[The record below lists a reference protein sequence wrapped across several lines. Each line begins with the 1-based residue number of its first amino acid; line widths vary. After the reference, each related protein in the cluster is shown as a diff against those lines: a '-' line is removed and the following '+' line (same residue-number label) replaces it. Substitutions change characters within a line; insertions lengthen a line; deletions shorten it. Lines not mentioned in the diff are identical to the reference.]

1 MSGNLQ
7 SPTRKKSLLP
17 VAVLMVAAMTPL
29 VSYANPNGGNVTGG
43 KATISGEGSANV
55 TINQAS
61 QRAFIEWNQFSIAK
75 GETVKFVQP
84 NAQSI
89 AANKV
94 VGVAPSEILGSL
106 SANGRV
112 ILMNPNGIYFAK
124 GSTID
129 AAGLIATTLDLDKQ
143 LFMSGGTLKF
153 TSASDIQSSVVNEGT
168 ITVSDAGLAAL
179 VAPHVKNS
187 GLIRAQLGTAVL
199 ASGKSFAVDLYGDGL
214 LRFAPGEGINE
225 TLVGADGQPLKAQVE
240 QAGEIEAGS
249 VLLTAS
255 AAREVVNQSVN
266 VSGVIRATSVTK
278 NADGSI
284 RLSGSG
290 KVVAESSAQLIANDG
305 RVEADADALEVKGAV
320 SSQFIQLT
328 GNNVAILSGA
338 SLSSNGGS
346 ILVGGD
352 WQGSNGVRQ
361 AITTSLE
368 AGATI
373 DGGRGGKVVLW
384 SDITNAHSVTTVAG
398 DVRALGGRI
407 ETSGHLLE
415 LPGIVQAGAGGSW
428 LIDPTNVT
436 ITTSSTTG
444 TLAGDLA
451 TAGASNI
458 KATDIQTAVNAGSTV
473 NIVATGT
480 ITQSS
485 ALAFAPAT
493 GVTGGLTLDTRTGTS
508 ASKITLAGIT
518 NSGAGTVNVSAYAAG
533 VIATTAG
540 ITSNSGPINLILQS
554 FNASNTAYIG
564 TTANVLVGGAISTH
578 GGFVIL
584 DGTGGTISGSSLSR
598 GSIADG
604 TVYANNSF
612 TINTTTSGLTTS
624 TTGGDF
630 SVAASCSIAT
640 SAAFSSNVVTYN
652 IGGKFSLNVAT
663 SAAAGYGLVTYFY
676 LTTSPITA
684 YDNLSI
690 TATSTAT
697 ALSAA
702 NLHVSSA
709 LTSTTGS
716 VTLANTSTGLL
727 ATNGVAAL
735 TIDAAVNGAT
745 GVTIT
750 NSSTHTATS
759 SAQNGINGSGAITS
773 SNGPISITSTTNST
787 AIPLN
792 YTGALLAK
800 TGITVNASGAT
811 GASIANLGAIT
822 LTGAG
827 SNLSITANNTA
838 AGSANGI
845 VTSGAISLASGSGLS
860 FVSNN
865 IINQTGAISTAA
877 NVNGTASNFVF
888 DTTTGSNASAIT
900 TGNITFIT
908 GSTSDVNLTIKSK
921 GSALNP
927 GTVGTSAIPLPGVLT
942 IDNTNGSTVTATN
955 AVGAIG
961 LTLNRAMY
969 ANKNIL
975 LTGVSNGFNAI
986 QTSAAVNTAN
996 GNIVVNA
1003 LGSTAIAYSGSSS
1016 AGTLTSTN
1024 GSVSLTSV
1032 ATTGSAIN
1040 IVTGATISAKTGI
1053 TLNATSTTATTVATV
1068 DVLTLTGAG
1077 SNISFTANDT
1087 AAGSNLGV
1095 DVGNINLANGS
1106 SLSLISNNKITQTG
1120 TIASAINTN
1129 GVASSILFDATT
1141 GSNTSAVTIGTL
1153 TVAAATSTSDIN
1165 LNVKSKGS
1173 SITVSGALATAAIPL
1188 PGTIT
1193 FDNSNAG
1200 TITQTTA
1207 VTGVGLT
1214 LTGGGIFGSKGITLT
1229 GVSNNNYAINSNQVM
1244 TSSLGAVTLT
1254 GNTITTGNLWAINAT
1269 GTITGKSITVTA
1281 TNNTTGALT
1290 TGGAVNLGALAIL
1303 TGGTDLTV
1311 TGNNN
1316 NQTAQGVVTGAVT
1329 DSAVG
1334 GNISFRSDNNVTSGA
1349 ISLVAN
1355 TGITS
1360 ASVIYDVTSG
1370 NKTSA
1375 ISAGA
1380 LTIGVGTNTSGIDYK
1395 LLTSGAPI
1403 TVGAITVP
1411 GTIVL
1416 DNTYGAT
1423 SGTAVS
1429 GFITSAN
1436 AATYA
1441 TTTANGITISGALSG
1456 AKGITIKGATAG
1468 TNLHGVYTTGSLLAA
1483 TGNIDGVGISVAGT
1497 TGNSLY
1503 INSTSALVTATTG
1516 NISLTGYE
1524 VAGSAAIYLNSGA
1537 ISAPLGSFTAYGVAS
1552 STGSLGIYTLSSAT
1566 ISAKNNVTLTG
1577 TTTGNYGMQLNAA
1590 VTSTAGDI
1598 IISAQSG
1605 TSTAY
1610 SSAYA
1615 LNASTGAVT
1624 LSATSTSGAGVSQTG
1639 LVTAKSATITGTIN
1653 SASGTAVNLGA
1664 ITLIA
1669 GGGNLVVTGNNS
1681 NQSGTGISQTGAIA
1695 DNVVGGNITFRSNN
1709 NINQTGAITMVSNLG
1724 TTAAA
1729 LTYDV
1734 SKGNNTSSIVA
1745 GSLTISGTNTGPI
1758 DYNLYAAGAQLNPG
1772 AITVPGTI
1780 TLDNT
1785 YGGTAGVGGIPAS
1798 GYITAS
1804 NLSVATTSYGII
1816 VDSALSATKGVII
1829 RGASYGGTN
1838 VMGVRIWSNITS
1850 SQGDIELTGYT
1861 LNGFALTNVNPG
1873 STWMGTTFSAP
1884 LGSINIT
1891 GTATGTTG
1899 YAADFYTNNTLSAKN
1914 ITVTGTA
1921 NSTAIAARVSNVTI
1935 LAGGSDLLVVGNNS
1949 NQSGTG
1955 IQADTGTITNNT
1967 IGGSITFK
1975 SNNKI
1980 NQSTALTMVGNTS
1993 GHAVAL
1999 TYDVT
2004 TGTNASS
2011 IVGGNLTITG
2021 SSTSQIN
2028 YNLLA
2033 SGAHLDGGAL
2043 NIPGII
2049 TLDNTY
2055 GGTSGVGGTP
2065 TSGYI
2070 TTANISKAVATEG
2083 ITINNAMT
2091 GANGIIIKGVSSG
2104 SNAINTTSAL
2114 TATTGDVSISGIS
2127 GTSTGLTG
2135 SGSLI
2140 ATAGNV
2146 LLTGQSNSGSAIDF
2160 SGTVTANT
2168 GNVIITG
2175 NSASTGNIWG
2185 TKSSGLISAKNITIT
2200 GTNNTT
2206 GTLTAGGAVYLGAL
2220 TIVTGGGNILVTG
2233 NNSNQ
2238 LANGIYQ
2245 STGAITDNSNG
2256 GSILFKSNNNISQ
2269 NGSIT
2274 LAKNI
2279 SGIDSS
2285 VTYDLSTGNKTSTIV
2300 AGNITVATGS
2310 TSGINYN
2317 VYTSGSN
2324 LNPGTVSVPG
2334 VITLDNTWGGTAGV
2348 GGTPT
2353 SGYITSANRST
2364 LASSSDGITLN
2375 NTLTGGKGV
2384 VLRGVT
2390 GTGNYGINASSAV
2403 TATTGNITIW
2413 GLGYSSSGFI
2423 GNTNAILT
2431 ANAGT
2436 IDITATTNAGS
2447 GLYNTGAMSA
2457 KTITIFGETN
2467 STSTGVALGG
2477 TLTVVSGGTG
2487 LTVTGNNTNQTGQ
2500 GISANG
2506 NIAINANG
2514 GSVLFKSNNNIN
2526 HTGNITMVANTSG
2539 QSSAV
2544 TYDVSTGGKTSS
2556 IVNGNL
2562 TITAGSTSNINFNQ
2576 YTAGATINPGT
2587 ISVPGL
2593 ITLDNT
2599 YGAATVGATPTSGYL
2614 NASTLTTALVTSSA
2628 GLTVNN
2634 TLTGTAGV
2642 ILRGVSFGGDSVS
2655 GSSAVT
2661 STLGTIDVTGV
2672 TTTGN
2677 GVNLTGLLSAKGI
2690 NLTGTRTLSSGNNS
2704 VRQGALTV
2712 LALTAG
2718 EAAAGVLGNV
2728 VITGNSFDQ
2737 VGNGVYAY
2745 GNITDNANGGSV
2757 TFRSNNNINQTGTIT
2772 MVANTSGHSSA
2783 ITYDVSTG
2791 NKTSS
2796 IATTNSVI
2804 ATGSTSGIDYNMF
2817 ASGAALNPGLI
2828 RVPGIITL
2836 DNTYGAATASATPV
2850 SGYITAANLSTLA
2863 TTSNPVVID
2872 QGNALSGDRGVT
2884 IRSVVNS
2891 GIYGVAVMLRDN
2903 ITSSLGDISITGI
2916 AANGY
2921 GIGNIWPNVQWYVS
2935 ALSAPTGRV
2944 SLNGTIAGTGSGI
2957 AVAVGLDGYG
2967 SISAKTIDVVGNA
2980 TGTTGNAVRLGRL
2993 NILSGGG
3000 DLTVT
3005 GNTVTQSGYGI
3016 TQEGV
3021 VTISGNGSSA
3031 IFRSNNNI
3039 TQNGTINVVAN
3050 TSGHSSAVTYD
3061 VSRGD
3066 KSSTVVINTPLTITA
3081 GSTSRIDYNMY
3092 ASGAVLNA
3100 GSLPTIPGIITIDNT
3115 FGTATVG
3122 ATPVSGY
3129 LTTGN
3134 ISLATTSSAIV
3145 INSGQPL
3152 VGQYGVVLR
3161 GATNG
3166 NTSSKAIQISDNIS
3180 SSAGTVVLDGV
3191 AGSGYGVY
3199 YPSASYGLN
3208 GQSITVIGNNL
3219 SSSTIAPVYIGKLS
3233 VLAGSGNLSV
3243 TGNKTTAG
3251 GASGIVQNGNIT
3263 SLSNGGSMLFASN
3276 NVITQN
3282 GTISVAA
3289 NTSGNASEITYNTTS
3304 GNKLSVIN
3312 PGVISFTGGS
3322 TSDIHYKNLSSG
3334 AEIIVNS
3341 ALNVPGSI
3349 TLDNTWLNGASGGI
3363 TAVNAS
3369 TYGTS
3374 VNGLL
3379 VSTNLT
3385 ATGGIT
3391 LKGVTGSAST
3401 TYKGVSVTSGTFTAT
3416 GTFTAGQ
3423 DAINITGVSAGVTAN
3438 QSAVSLTGTVSILNN
3453 STNGNTSLIALGG
3466 RYYDPVI
3473 ITNAAT
3479 AGAIAI
3485 SAIGDNAAVVTTTA
3499 TTVTQNSNAGVF
3511 VLSSNNGN
3519 VTPPKI
3525 INNGTGPVAIAAGAY
3540 LPVGVATGGQI
3551 VGLSGNSITSPNGN
3565 VILYSG
3571 APTVSSNSTTA
3582 TSLNTLAYLDS
3593 ALGGLDFGNTLFAK
3607 AYASGNVAAS
3617 SPITTA
3623 AGINTSEIFNA
3634 LGSNNTATGSAIGPV
3649 IQFRFVAQANLLLS
3663 DNFSKVYGT
3672 NDPSAAYNS
3681 VATVGSLENLLN
3693 ARLIRNSVKNPAFT
3707 VVNGIEYFNV
3717 VANGVQFRLPMADF
3731 MNSVTGTRAQY
3742 GTLAGEQVTSASTPY
3757 TYTLTSRHGVLM
3769 AAGVDVTLIGN
3780 SAKAPYLGLEITTAP
3795 LSLTQS
3801 AQTKTYG
3808 QTLAP
3813 LGTSAQASGVIKGVT
3828 VDGVTINDELDSFT
3842 MTSDGFAPTA
3852 NIGTYSIT
3860 PGTLN
3865 FSTGSASNYA
3875 VSSNTA
3881 SVTVNRASLVVTAK
3895 NAVKFEG
3902 MPDTA
3907 GFLGVNYSG
3916 FANGESSSVLLSGG
3930 TTGITVTRTNSAVN
3944 AIGSYS
3950 GVLTAAGPATRGNY
3964 SITYALGDF
3973 EIKVLPANTLAVI
3986 ADTYATYGT
3995 NGSVSALSSVVYKDN
4010 SSVLHTL
4017 TYSSGS
4023 GTATNGSY
4031 VYTDGTN
4038 GNVTFSLVPS
4048 STSLSSAGKL
4058 IVGAYSLVSS
4068 GTVSTTIPNLTNT
4081 LLVAGNLNVA
4091 PANASITATSTSLA
4105 YNTTVRT
4112 QSAATTTGFLSGDVL
4127 TISGTQATGTH
4138 VGTYASAINVVSGNA
4153 NSDLQNYNITTTNA
4167 NLTITPAP
4175 LTLTGAGAVTKVYDA
4190 TTNAT
4195 LAFGSATLSGVFA
4208 GDTVGFDATA
4218 LSAVYPNKNV
4228 GTRTLVI
4235 SGGDAALRGASAGDY
4250 NLTGLDAI
4258 NGTITQAPLSVIGVG
4273 STTKVY
4279 DRTTATTL
4287 NASGSAVTGLITGDT
4302 VVFSPAALTAVFA
4315 DKNVGT
4321 GKTLTVTASAS
4332 ALTGKDA
4339 GNYTFDNLASFTGSI
4354 TPAPLTLTGVGSA
4367 TKVYDGTVD
4376 APLGLG
4382 SSSITGVLSGDSVSF
4397 SSTGLSAA
4405 FTNKNVG
4412 TLKAITLTAGVS
4424 ALTGTDAAN
4433 YEITNLGAFTG
4444 TITRAAATLTGSGSV
4459 TKVYDRTTAA
4469 TLGNGFYTFT
4479 GVVTG
4484 DDVTL
4489 DSTQVTA
4496 TFPNKNVG
4504 TNKSLVVA
4512 AGNSALSGIDS
4523 ANYDLTVGTGFVGS
4537 ITPAPLTLTGFGNV
4551 TKIYDA
4557 TVSAPLSTGG
4567 ITLSGVIA
4575 GDTVTANTSAVT
4587 ATFDDKNVG
4596 SGKSLIV
4603 SNAAIVLT
4611 GADAANYSL
4620 QTATGLTG
4628 TITPAQLTL
4637 GGLSVPASKVYDG
4650 TTTATVSGTPT
4661 FVGLLGSDN
4670 VTLAGSAVGTY
4681 NTKDVATANTVSF
4694 TGLTASGT
4702 DAGNYVIST
4711 SYSLSATITPA
4722 ALSMTGLTV
4731 PASKVY
4737 DGNTSAVVGG
4747 NGTLVGVFGSDAVTL
4762 SGTAVGTYNSKN
4774 VVTASEVT
4782 FSGLSLG
4789 GVDATNYTFT
4799 IQSPVIASITPKT
4812 LTMSGLTTPSTKV
4825 YDGTTNATISGT
4837 GVLTGVVGSD
4847 AVSISGTVVG
4857 AFNSADVAS
4866 ANQVTFAGALLAG
4879 AASSNY
4885 VLTQQSPVA
4894 ATITPA
4900 TLTVTANA
4908 DARFI
4913 GQTDTVGFNGVN
4925 YTGFV
4930 AGQDASTAGLTGSL
4944 VITRSNASTGSAGNY
4959 TGVLIPSGL
4968 SAGNYT
4974 INNVAGNY
4982 EIVPAG
4988 QVLVKIANT
4997 SNIYGAA
5004 ANYVVSSVEYMI
5016 VGGTTLST
5024 LTLGNKTGSTY
5035 TYNDA
5040 FNGSLTFT
5048 LGANGTLTPAGF
5060 LSVGNYPIAG
5070 SNITKV
5076 GSNYSGTPTIIGTL
5090 TVTPKALSSTASKV
5104 YDATTVY
5111 TSAQIGLNGVLA
5123 GDTVSATGSA
5133 ELATASVGSSKNY
5146 DLAGLSLAGAQAAN
5160 YFLATSANATN
5171 GVVATKTLTVTLLSD
5186 SKTYDGFSYTG
5197 GKGATFS
5204 GFVNGEDATILGGS
5218 LAFGG
5223 SSQNAI
5229 NAGSYAI
5236 SGSGFTSSNYAITYI
5251 PSTLTVNKAALTV
5264 VATDTSRTYG
5274 AANPTFT
5281 TTLTG
5286 FVNGETLATSGV
5298 TGSGTAT
5305 SVANA
5310 TSNIGNYTIV
5320 PSGAGYSS
5328 NNYEFIGVTNGRLTV
5343 NPATLTITSN
5353 ATSREYGLA
5362 NPTFTGT
5369 VTGFVNGQT
5378 IATATTGSLAF
5389 STPATPASNVGTYD
5403 VTGYGLTANNGNYV
5417 FAQAANN
5424 TTALTVTPATLT
5436 VTAVADS
5443 KTYDGLAYTG
5453 GNGVTYAGF
5462 RNADSA
5468 TNLTGTLAFSG
5479 TSQGATN
5486 AGSYVLTPSGLSSG
5500 NYSLNFT
5507 NGSLTIGKASLIL
5520 QAADANRAYGAANP
5534 TFTTALFGFVNG
5546 ENATSAGVTGAA
5558 SVTTVAN
5565 ASSNVGNY
5573 TLTPTAGTLAAVN
5586 YIFTNTIDGALTIT
5600 PATLTITA
5608 NAATRQY
5615 GLSNPSFSG
5624 TVTGFAN
5631 SDTLAN
5637 ATTGTLSFTTSA
5649 NTSSNVGSYGLSA
5662 AGLTAN
5668 HGNYL
5673 FIEASANGTALTITP
5688 AALTITAL
5696 ADNKTYD
5703 GLSYA
5708 GGNGVSYSGFR
5719 NNDSSSGLTGT
5730 LSYVGNSQ
5738 GAINA
5743 GTYAITPA
5751 GLSNPNYTISFVNG
5765 ALTVNK
5771 ASLTITAGDVSRIY
5785 GAVNPT
5791 FTSTISGF
5799 VNGES
5804 ILSAGVTGNASVTTT
5819 ATATSNVGTYA
5830 TVPTTGTLSAA
5841 NYSFNTFVN
5850 GALAVTPATLTV
5862 TANSATRL
5870 YGATDPSLSGTV
5882 SGFVNGETLSSA
5894 TTGTLVFT
5902 SSASLTSNVGSYAL
5916 TGTSLT
5922 AKNGNYVFVQASAN
5936 STALTITPAPLT
5948 VTAKSD
5954 SKSYDGNA
5962 YAGGP
5967 GLTYIGFLNND
5978 TAASLT
5984 GTANYS
5990 GTSQGATNAGS
6001 YVLTPSGL
6009 SNSNYTINYANGT
6022 LTVNP
6027 AVLTTTLTSSD
6038 KVYDGNTSATG
6049 SITLSGLVGSET
6061 LGVSATYNFNSK
6073 NVNTANT
6080 VTATAITLASGT
6092 GLATNYVLAS
6102 SPTTTTA
6109 YITPLAVTVTG
6120 VSAVNK
6126 VYDATTVA
6134 TLTGTAIVTPLAGA
6148 GDNPVVIGTASA
6160 TFADKNVGTSKA
6172 VTVSS
6177 YSLSGVGASNYSL
6190 VQPIGLNANITPA
6203 TLNVTV
6209 NADAKFV
6216 TTADPVNFNG
6226 VSLSGFLG
6234 TDTAIDVSGSATIT
6248 RTNPSTNSAGIYS
6261 GVLSATGLSAQNY
6274 VMNYIPGDF
6283 TVVPADRVLVRVDN
6297 ETVVYGTTPTKNI
6310 QSVQY
6315 FNGTTGLVSLNRV
6328 GATNTFDDGVVG
6340 GNGTVTFS
6348 VVAANPNLSAGGNL
6362 RVGTYGLGV
6371 DTLSLVITGA
6381 NFSGTPVV
6389 AGTLNVTPLSVQVTG
6404 ITAANKVYDRN
6415 NSATVTGGT
6424 IASLSGDAVSVST
6437 TSVTASFAD
6446 KMVASSKSVTASG
6459 YALTGADASNYQVV
6473 QPATLSAN
6481 ITPLNLNVTGASAL
6495 NKAYD
6500 GTSAATINGG
6510 AITLVAGEAVS
6521 LITSGVVG
6529 SFNNAAVANGKSVTA
6544 TGFAISGADA
6554 TNYILVQPSV
6564 LTADITRRQ
6573 LTFNNVAAVSK
6584 VYDRT
6589 TATTGSLSLVG
6600 IVGSENVSANVG
6612 TASFV
6617 DKNVGTQKIVNLSGI
6632 TLTGTDA
6639 GNYEIV
6645 STTTATADITPLALT
6660 LINQAATSKVY
6671 DATLIT
6677 SGSVALSG
6685 VITGDSVG
6693 VTMSTAYFLDKNVGT
6708 NKTVNLTGIT
6718 LTGNDAGNY
6727 TVASSTTAQANITTR
6742 SLTITGVTAADKV
6755 YNRLTAATISGGAIS
6770 VLNTD
6775 IVNLDV
6781 SGATATFVDK
6791 NVGTKSV
6798 TATGY
6803 VINGADAAN
6812 YSLVQP
6818 SGVTASITPLYVT
6831 LAGLKASDKNY
6842 DGNTVAKATGNLV
6855 GVLAGD
6861 SAQVSSLTGTFAD
6874 AQIGTNK
6881 TVTIATGVLTGTD
6894 SANYRITPG
6903 LTTTASITTNDSSI
6917 NNFILGPSKIP
6928 GIGGFKPLDS
6938 LEIRYPLPNTFL
6950 VAFESAVKPGE
6961 PTIFQTGEIGA
6972 RPVLGYYASE
6982 EESTGESNYCYI
6994 YPKVNLGRSYYVGV
7008 LSGNA
7013 AKAAG
7018 GKSVDTL
7025 KVK

>member
-1 MSGNLQ
+1 M
-7 SPTRKKSLLP
+7 
-17 VAVLMVAAMTPL
+17 MAAMTPL
-29 VSYANPNGGNVTGG
+29 VSFANPSGGNVTGG

-112 ILMNPNGIYFAK
+112 ILMNPNGIFFAK

-143 LFMSGGTLKF
+143 SFLSGGALKF
-153 TSASDIQSSVVNEGT
+153 TSASDLQSSVVNEGT

-199 ASGKSFAVDLYGDGL
+199 ASGKTFAVDLYGDGL

-225 TLVGADGQPLKAQVE
+225 TLVGADGQPLKAQIE
-240 QAGEIEAGS
+240 QAGEIQAGS

-266 VSGVIRATSVTK
+266 ISGIVRATTASK
-278 NADGSI
+278 KADGSI

-290 KVVAESSAQLIANDG
+290 KVVAESSSQLIANDG
-305 RVEADADALEVKGAV
+305 RVDADAATLEVAGTI
-320 SSQFIQLT
+320 SSKFIQLT
-328 GNNVAILSGA
+328 GDHVAVLSGA

-352 WQGSNGVRQ
+352 WQGSNSVRQ
-361 AITTSLE
+361 AITTMLE

-373 DGGRGGKVVLW
+373 DAGQGGKVVLW
-384 SDITNAHSVTTVAG
+384 SDITNANSLTTVAG
-398 DVRALGGRI
+398 NVRALGGRI

-436 ITTSSTTG
+436 ITTTSTTG

-458 KATDIQTAVNAGSTV
+458 KAADIQTAVNAGSTV

-480 ITQSS
+480 ITQST
-485 ALAFAPAT
+485 ALAFAPAS
-493 GVTGGLTLDTRTGTS
+493 GATGGLTLDTRTGTS

-518 NSGAGTVNVSAYAAG
+518 NSGAGTVNVSAYSAG

-540 ITSNSGPINLILQS
+540 ITSSSGRINLILQS
-554 FNASNTAYIG
+554 FNASNTAGHSI
-564 TTANVLVGGAISTH
+564 TANVLVGGTITTR
-578 GGFVIL
+578 GGYVIL
-584 DGTGGTISGSSLSR
+584 DGTGGTISGTSITR
-598 GSIADG
+598 GSIANG
-604 TVYANNSF
+604 TVYFNNSF

-630 SVAASCSIAT
+630 SAAASTNAT
-640 SAAFSSNVVTYN
+640 FSYAYTPYAVTFN
-652 IGGKFSLNVAT
+652 IGGKFAVNFAT
-663 SAAAGYGLVTYFY
+663 SGAGEYGYVSPNFGA
-676 LTTSPITA
+676 TSPVTA
-684 YDNLSI
+684 YGDLSI

-697 ALSAA
+697 ALAAA
-702 NLHVSSA
+702 NLVVTSV
-709 LTSTTGS
+709 LTSTTGT
-716 VTLANTSTGLL
+716 VTLSNTSTGAL
-727 ATNGVAAL
+727 ATNGVAGL
-735 TIDAAVNGAT
+735 TISAAVNGAA

-750 NSSTHTATS
+750 NNSTNTATA
-759 SAQNGINGSGAITS
+759 SAQSGVTGAGAITS
-773 SNGPISITSTTNST
+773 SNGAIAITSTTNST

-792 YTGALLAK
+792 YTGALSAK
-800 TGITVNASGAT
+800 TGITVNATGAT
-811 GASIANLGAIT
+811 GTSIANLGAMT
-822 LTGAG
+822 LTGPG
-827 SNLSITANNTA
+827 SNLSVTANNTA
-838 AGSANGI
+838 AGSASGI

-927 GTVGTSAIPLPGVLT
+927 GTVGTSVIPLPGVLT
-942 IDNTNGSTVTATN
+942 IDNTNGSTVTAAN
-955 AVGAIG
+955 AVAGIG
-961 LTLNRAMY
+961 LTLNDAMY

-975 LTGVSNGFNAI
+975 LSGVSNGNNAI
-986 QTSAAVNTAN
+986 QTSTAVNTAT
-996 GNIVVNA
+996 GNIIVNT
-1003 LGSTAIAYSGSSS
+1003 LGTTATAYYGSSS
-1016 AGTLTSTN
+1016 AGTLTATN

-1053 TLNATSTTATTVATV
+1053 TLNATSTTAATVATV
-1068 DVLTLTGAG
+1068 DVLTVTGAG
-1077 SNISFTANDT
+1077 SNISFTGNDT

-1095 DVGNINLANGS
+1095 DVGAINLANGS

-1141 GSNTSAVTIGTL
+1141 GSNASAVTLGTL
-1153 TVAAATSTSDIN
+1153 TIAAATSTSDIN

-1193 FDNSNAG
+1193 FDNSNGG

-1207 VTGVGLT
+1207 VAAAGLT

-1360 ASVIYDVTSG
+1360 ASVIYDVTTG

-1380 LTIGVGTNTSGIDYK
+1380 LTIGAGTNSSGIDYK

-1423 SGTAVS
+1423 SGTAAS
-1429 GFITSAN
+1429 GFITSTN

-1441 TTTANGITISGALSG
+1441 TTTTHGINISGALSG

-1468 TNLHGVYTTGSLLAA
+1468 SNFYGVYTTGSLLAP
-1483 TGNIDGVGISVAGT
+1483 TGNIDVLGVAVSTGT
-1497 TGNSLY
+1497 TTRGVF
-1503 INSTSALVTATTG
+1503 INSTSVLLTATTG
-1516 NISLTGYE
+1516 NINLTGNITS
-1524 VAGSAAIYLNSGA
+1524 GNAALYLNSGA
-1537 ISAPLGSFTAYGVAS
+1537 ISAPLGTITLNGSAS
-1552 STGSLGIYTLSSAT
+1552 STGAYGIYAAGSAT
-1566 ISAKNNVTLTG
+1566 MSAKNNVTLTG
-1577 TTTGNYGMQLNAA
+1577 TTSGTYGIDLGAS
-1590 VTSTAGDI
+1590 VTSTAGNI

-1605 TSTAY
+1605 TNTAY
-1610 SSAYA
+1610 SSASA
-1615 LNASTGAVT
+1615 LNASTGTVT

-1639 LVTAKSATITGTIN
+1639 LVTAKSASITGTIN

-1664 ITLIA
+1664 ITLIV
-1669 GGGNLVVTGNNS
+1669 GGGDLSVIGNNS
-1681 NQSGTGISQTGAIA
+1681 NQSGVGINQTGTITN
-1695 DNVVGGNITFRSNN
+1695 NVVGGNILFRSNN
-1709 NINQTGAITMVSNLG
+1709 NINQTGAITMVSNPG

-1734 SKGNNTSSIVA
+1734 STGNNTSSIVA

-1772 AITVPGTI
+1772 AITVPGVI

-1785 YGGTAGVGGIPAS
+1785 YGGTSGVGGIPAS

-1804 NLSVATTSYGII
+1804 NLSLATTSYGII
-1816 VDSALSATKGVII
+1816 VDSALSGTKGVIV

-1838 VMGVRIWSNITS
+1838 LMGIRIWSNITS
-1850 SQGDIELTGYT
+1850 SQGNIELTGYT
-1861 LNGFALTNVNPG
+1861 LNGYAITNVQPG
-1873 STWMGTTFSAP
+1873 VTWLSTVFSAP

-1899 YAADFYTNNTLSAKN
+1899 SGADFYTNNTLSAKN
-1914 ITVTGTA
+1914 ISVTGTA

-1935 LAGGSDLLVVGNNS
+1935 LAGGGDLLVVGNNS

-1975 SNNKI
+1975 SNNNI

-1993 GHAVAL
+1993 GHAAAL

-2011 IVGGNLTITG
+2011 IVGGNLTISG
-2021 SSTSQIN
+2021 SSTSSIN

-2070 TTANISKAVATEG
+2070 TSANLSKAVATEG
-2083 ITINNAMT
+2083 ISINNAMT
-2091 GANGIIIKGVSSG
+2091 GAYGIVVKGVSSG
-2104 SNAINTTSAL
+2104 ANAINTTATL

-2127 GTSTGLTG
+2127 GTSTGYTG
-2135 SGSLI
+2135 SGALV

-2146 LLTGQSNSGSAIDF
+2146 VMTGQSTTGSAINF

-2168 GNVIITG
+2168 GNVTITG

-2185 TKSSGLISAKNITIT
+2185 TLASGLISAKNITVT

-2206 GTLTAGGAVYLGAL
+2206 GTLTAGGAVSLGAL
-2220 TIVTGGGNILVTG
+2220 TIVAGGGNILVTG

-2238 LANGIYQ
+2238 LSGGVYQ
-2245 STGAITDNSNG
+2245 SAGAITDNSNG

-2285 VTYDLSTGNKTSTIV
+2285 VTYDLSTGNKTSTLV

-2334 VITLDNTWGGTAGV
+2334 IITLDNTWGGTAGV

-2353 SGYITSANRST
+2353 SGYITSSNRST
-2364 LASSSDGITLN
+2364 LATTSDGITLN
-2375 NTLTGGKGV
+2375 SALTGGNGV

-2390 GTGNYGINASSAV
+2390 STGNYGINASSAV
-2403 TATTGNITIW
+2403 TATTGNITVW
-2413 GLGYSSSGFI
+2413 GLGYASSGFI
-2423 GNTNAILT
+2423 GNSNAILT

-2436 IDITATTNAGS
+2436 IDIYSSTNSGN
-2447 GLYNTGAMSA
+2447 GLYNSGAMSA
-2457 KTITIFGETN
+2457 KTITIVGEVT
-2467 STSTGVALGG
+2467 STSSGVVLGG
-2477 TLTVVSGGTG
+2477 TLTVVAGGTG
-2487 LTVTGNNTNQTGQ
+2487 LTVTGNNSNQTGQ
-2500 GISANG
+2500 GVSASG
-2506 NIAINANG
+2506 NVAINANG

-2544 TYDVSTGGKTSS
+2544 TYDVSTGGKSS
-2556 IVNGNL
+2556 TIVNGNL

-2587 ISVPGL
+2587 ISVPG
-2593 ITLDNT
+2593 IVTLDNT
-2599 YGAATVGATPTSGYL
+2599 YGGTAGVGATPTSGYL
-2614 NASTLTTALVTSSA
+2614 NSSTLTTALVTSSD
-2628 GLTVNN
+2628 GITVNN
-2634 TLTGTAGV
+2634 TLSGTAGV
-2642 ILRGVSFGGDSVS
+2642 ILRGVSFGGGAIS

-2672 TTTGN
+2672 STTGN
-2677 GVNLTGLLSAKGI
+2677 GVYLTGLLSAKGI
-2690 NLTGTRTLSSGNNS
+2690 TLTGTRTLSSGNNS
-2704 VRQGALTV
+2704 VRQGAMTV
-2712 LALTAG
+2712 LALTAA

-2757 TFRSNNNINQTGTIT
+2757 TFRSNNNIYQTGNIS

-2796 IATTNSVI
+2796 IVSTNSVI
-2804 ATGSTSGIDYNMF
+2804 ATGSTSGIDYNMY
-2817 ASGAALNPGLI
+2817 ASGAVLNPGYI

-2850 SGYITAANLSTLA
+2850 SGYITAANLTTLA
-2863 TTSNPVVID
+2863 TTSNPVVINT
-2872 QGNALSGDRGVT
+2872 GNALSGDRGVT
-2884 IRSVVNS
+2884 IRSAVNS
-2891 GIYGVAVMLRDN
+2891 GIYGFAIQLLDG
-2903 ITSSLGDISITGI
+2903 ISSSLGNISLTGI
-2916 AANGY
+2916 ATSGA
-2921 GIGNIWPNVQWYVS
+2921 GIGNWVPFVSTYV
-2935 ALSAPTGRV
+2935 APLSAPNGNI
-2944 SLNGTIAGTGSGI
+2944 SLSGTISGTGWGVY
-2957 AVAVGLDGYG
+2957 VAGDGYG
-2967 SISAKTIDVVGNA
+2967 SLSAKSIDVVGNA
-2980 TGTTGNAVRLGRL
+2980 TGTSGNAVSLARMT
-2993 NILSGGG
+2993 ILAGGG
-3000 DLTVT
+3000 DLNVT
-3005 GNTVTQSGYGI
+3005 GNTVTQAGTGI
-3016 TQEGV
+3016 TQTGV
-3021 VTISGNGSSA
+3021 ITINGSGSSA
-3031 IFRSNNNI
+3031 TFRSNNNVN
-3039 TQNGTINVVAN
+3039 QNGAINMVAN

-3066 KSSTVVINTPLTITA
+3066 KASTVVINTPLTIAT

-3122 ATPVSGY
+3122 ATPASGY

-3166 NTSSKAIQISDNIS
+3166 NTSSKAIQISDNIT

-3199 YPSASYGLN
+3199 YPSSNYGLN

-3219 SSSTIAPVYIGKLS
+3219 SSTTIAPVSIGKLS

-3251 GASGIVQNGNIT
+3251 GASGIVQNGNIS

-3312 PGVISFTGGS
+3312 PGVISFTAGS

-3341 ALNVPGSI
+3341 ALNVPGAI

-3363 TAVNAS
+3363 TAANAS

-3374 VNGLL
+3374 LNGLL

-3401 TYKGVSVTSGTFTAT
+3401 TYKGVSVTSGIFTAS
-3416 GTFTAGQ
+3416 GTFTTGQ

-3485 SAIGDNAAVVTTTA
+3485 SAIGDTAAVVTTIA
-3499 TTVTQNSNAGVF
+3499 TTVTQNSNAGIF
-3511 VLSSNNGN
+3511 ILSSNNGN

-3571 APTVSSNSTTA
+3571 APTITSNSTTA

-3593 ALGGLDFGNTLFAK
+3593 ALGALDFGNTLFAK
-3607 AYASGNVAAS
+3607 AYAAGNVAAS

-3634 LGSNNTATGSAIGPV
+3634 LGSNNTATGSAIGPA

-3672 NDPSAAYNS
+3672 NDPSTAYNS
-3681 VATVGSLENLLN
+3681 VAVSGSLENLLN
-3693 ARLIRNSVKNPAFT
+3693 ARLIRNSVKNPGFT
-3707 VVNGIEYFNV
+3707 VVNGVEYFNV
-3717 VANGVQFRLPMADF
+3717 VANGVEFRLPMADF
-3731 MNSVTGTRAQY
+3731 MNSVTGTRPQY
-3742 GTLAGEQVTSASTPY
+3742 GTLAGEQVTPASTPY
-3757 TYTLTSRHGVLM
+3757 AYALTSRHGVLM

-3780 SAKAPYLGLEITTAP
+3780 SAKAPYLGLEITAAP

-3813 LGTSAQASGVIKGVT
+3813 VGTSAQASGVINGVT
-3828 VDGVTINDELDSFT
+3828 VDGVTINDVLDSFT
-3842 MTSDGFAPTA
+3842 MTSDGFASTA
-3852 NIGTYSIT
+3852 NIGTYTIT
-3860 PGTLN
+3860 PGTLS

-3875 VSSNTA
+3875 VSANTA
-3881 SVTVNRASLVVTAK
+3881 SVTVNRASLVVTSK

-3907 GFLGVNYSG
+3907 GFLGVNYVG
-3916 FANGESSSVLLSGG
+3916 LVNGESSSVLLSGG
-3930 TTGITVTRTNSAVN
+3930 TTGITVSRTNSTVN
-3944 AIGSYS
+3944 AIGNYS
-3950 GVLTAAGPATRGNY
+3950 GVLTATGPVTRGNY
-3964 SITYALGDF
+3964 SITYAPGDF
-3973 EIKVLPANTLAVI
+3973 EIKILPPNTLAII

-4031 VYTDGTN
+4031 VYADGAN

-4048 STSLSSAGKL
+4048 GTSLSSAGKL
-4058 IVGAYSLVSS
+4058 IVGAYTLVGS

-4081 LLVAGNLNVA
+4081 LLVAGNLNVTQ
-4091 PANASITATSTSLA
+4091 ANASITATATSLV
-4105 YNTTVRT
+4105 YDSKLRT
-4112 QSAATTTGFLSGDVL
+4112 QSAATTSGFLSGDVL

-4138 VGTYASAINVVSGNA
+4138 VGTYASTINVTSGNA
-4153 NSDLQNYNITTTNA
+4153 NSDLQNYNLTTTDA
-4167 NLTITPAP
+4167 NLSITPAP
-4175 LTLTGAGAVTKVYDA
+4175 LTLTGSGTVTKVYDA
-4190 TTNAT
+4190 TANAT
-4195 LAFGSATLSGVFA
+4195 LAFGNATLSGVFDD
-4208 GDTVGFDATA
+4208 DTVGFDATT

-4228 GTRTLVI
+4228 GTRTLII
-4235 SGGDAALRGASAGDY
+4235 SGGDAALTGASAGDY
-4250 NLTGLDAI
+4250 ILTGLDAI
-4258 NGTITQAPLSVIGVG
+4258 NGTITQAALSVIGVG
-4273 STTKVY
+4273 NTTKVY
-4279 DRTTATTL
+4279 DRTTAVTL
-4287 NASGSAVTGLITGDT
+4287 NASGAVVTGLITGDT

-4315 DKNVGT
+4315 DKTVGT
-4321 GKTLTVTASAS
+4321 GKALIVTASPS
-4332 ALTGKDA
+4332 ALTGTDA
-4339 GNYTFDNLASFTGSI
+4339 GNYTFDNLASFTGLI
-4354 TPAPLTLTGVGSA
+4354 TPAPLTLTGVGTA

-4382 SSSITGVLSGDSVSF
+4382 SSSVTGVLSGDSVSF

-4412 TLKAITLTAGVS
+4412 TLKAITLTAGTT
-4424 ALTGTDAAN
+4424 ALTGNDAGN
-4433 YEITNLGAFTG
+4433 YEITNLEAFTG

-4479 GVVTG
+4479 GVVAG

-4512 AGNSALSGIDS
+4512 AGNSALSGTD
-4523 ANYDLTVGTGFVGS
+4523 AGNYNLTVGTGFVGE
-4537 ITPAPLTLTGFGNV
+4537 ITVAPLTLTGFGTV
-4551 TKIYDA
+4551 TKVYDA
-4557 TVSAPLSTGG
+4557 TVSAPLSTGSVV
-4567 ITLSGVIA
+4567 LSGVIS

-4603 SNAAIVLT
+4603 SNAAIILAGT
-4611 GADAANYSL
+4611 DAANYSL
-4620 QTATGLTG
+4620 QTVAGLTG

-4637 GGLSVPASKVYDG
+4637 GGLSAAASKVYDG

-4661 FVGLLGSDN
+4661 FVGLLGSDS
-4670 VTLAGSAVGTY
+4670 VSITGSAVGNY

-4702 DAGNYVIST
+4702 DAGNYTIST

-4722 ALSMTGLTV
+4722 ALTMTGLTV

-4747 NGTLVGVFGSDAVTL
+4747 SGALVGVFGSDAVTL

-4782 FSGLSLG
+4782 FSGLTLG
-4789 GVDATNYTFT
+4789 GTDATNYTFT
-4799 IQSPVIASITPKT
+4799 IQSPIIASITPKT

-4825 YDGTTNATISGT
+4825 YDGTTSATVSGT

-4847 AVSISGTVVG
+4847 AVSISGTIVG
-4857 AFNSADVAS
+4857 AFDNADVATAS
-4866 ANQVTFAGALLAG
+4866 EVTFAGALLAG

-4885 VLTQQSPVA
+4885 LLTQQAPAA

-4908 DARFI
+4908 DARFV
-4913 GQTDTVGFNGVN
+4913 GQTDADGFNGVS

-4930 AGQDASTAGLTGSL
+4930 AGQDASTAGLTGTLAIS
-4944 VITRSNASTGSAGNY
+4944 RSNASTNSADNY
-4959 TGVLIPSGL
+4959 AGVLNPSGL
-4968 SAGNYT
+4968 SAGNYS

-4997 SNIYGAA
+4997 SNVYGTA
-5004 ANYVVSSVEYMI
+5004 ANYVVSSVQY
-5016 VGGTTLST
+5016 VTVDGNALST
-5024 LTLGNKTGSTY
+5024 LTLANANGSTY

-5048 LGANGTLTPAGF
+5048 LGANGTITPAGF
-5060 LSVGNYPIAG
+5060 LSVGNYSVAG
-5070 SNITKV
+5070 SNIAKV
-5076 GSNYSGTPTIIGTL
+5076 GTNYSGTPTIIGTL
-5090 TVTPKALSSTASKV
+5090 TVTPKALTTTASKV
-5104 YDATTVY
+5104 YDGTTVY
-5111 TSAQIGLNGVLA
+5111 TSAQIDLNGILG
-5123 GDTVSATGSA
+5123 GDTVNATGSA
-5133 ELATASVGSSKNY
+5133 ELATASVGSSKSY

-5160 YFLATSANATN
+5160 YFVDASTNATN

-5186 SKTYDGFSYTG
+5186 SKTYDGLAYTG

-5204 GFVNGEDATILGGS
+5204 GFVNGEDATTLGGS
-5218 LAFGG
+5218 LGFGG

-5236 SGSGFTSSNYAITYI
+5236 SGSGYTSSNYALTYV

-5286 FVNGETLATSGV
+5286 FVNGEILATSGV

-5310 TSNIGNYTIV
+5310 TSNVGNYAIV
-5320 PSGAGYSS
+5320 PSAAGYSS
-5328 NNYEFIGVTNGRLTV
+5328 NNYEFTGVTNGRLTV
-5343 NPATLTITSN
+5343 NPATLTITANS
-5353 ATSREYGLA
+5353 ATRQYGLS
-5362 NPTFTGT
+5362 NPAFAGI
-5369 VTGFVNGQT
+5369 VTGFVNAQT
-5378 IATATTGSLAF
+5378 IATATTGTLAF
-5389 STPATPASNVGTYD
+5389 STPATVASNVGNYD

-5417 FAQAANN
+5417 FVQAAGN
-5424 TTALTVTPATLT
+5424 TTALSITPASLT

-5443 KTYDGLAYTG
+5443 KTYDGLSYTG
-5453 GNGVTYAGF
+5453 GNGATYSGF
-5462 RNADSA
+5462 RNNDS
-5468 TNLTGTLAFSG
+5468 TTDLVGTLAFTG
-5479 TSQGATN
+5479 TSQGANN
-5486 AGSYVLTPSGLSSG
+5486 AGSYVLTPGGLSSG
-5500 NYSLNFT
+5500 NYTVSFT
-5507 NGSLTIGKASLIL
+5507 NGTLTINKASLTL
-5520 QAADANRAYGAANP
+5520 QATDANRVYGLANP
-5534 TFTTALFGFVNG
+5534 TITTALFGFVNG
-5546 ENATSAGVTGAA
+5546 ENATTAGVTGIAG
-5558 SVTTVAN
+5558 VTTVAT

-5573 TLTPTAGTLAAVN
+5573 ALTPTAGTLAAAN
-5586 YIFTNTIDGALTIT
+5586 YVFTNTIDGVLTIT

-5615 GLSNPSFSG
+5615 GLVNPSFTG

-5637 ATTGTLSFTTSA
+5637 ATAGTLSFATSA
-5649 NTSSNVGSYGLSA
+5649 TTSSNVGNYELAA

-5673 FIEASANGTALTITP
+5673 FVEASANGTALTVTQ

-5696 ADNKTYD
+5696 ADSKTYN
-5703 GLSYA
+5703 GLSYT

-5719 NNDSSSGLTGT
+5719 NNDSSTGLTGT
-5730 LSYVGNSQ
+5730 LSFTGNSQ

-5743 GTYAITPA
+5743 GTYAITTA
-5751 GLSNPNYTISFVNG
+5751 GLSNPNYAVTFVNG
-5765 ALTVNK
+5765 ALTINK
-5771 ASLTITAGDVSRIY
+5771 ASLTVTADNDSRVY

-5791 FTSTISGF
+5791 LTSTISGF

-5804 ILSAGVTGNASVTTT
+5804 VVSAGVTGNASVTTT

-5830 TVPTTGTLSAA
+5830 TVTTVGTLAAA
-5841 NYSFNTFVN
+5841 NYSFNTLVN
-5850 GALAVTPATLTV
+5850 GSLAITPANLTI

-5870 YGATDPSLSGTV
+5870 YGAADPSFSGTV
-5882 SGFVNGETLSSA
+5882 SGFVNGETLASA
-5894 TTGTLVFT
+5894 TTGTLLF
-5902 SSASLTSNVGSYAL
+5902 SSAASLTSNVGSYAL

-5922 AKNGNYVFVQASAN
+5922 AKNGNYIFVQDSAN
-5936 STALTITPAPLT
+5936 NTALSITPASLT

-5954 SKSYDGNA
+5954 SKYYDGVA
-5962 YAGGP
+5962 YSDGA
-5967 GLTYIGFLNND
+5967 GLTYTGFRNAD
-5978 TAASLT
+5978 TATSLS
-5984 GTANYS
+5984 GTVSYS

-6022 LTVNP
+6022 LTLNP
-6027 AVLTTTLTSSD
+6027 AVLTTTLASSD

-6061 LGVSATYNFNSK
+6061 LGVSATYNFNNK

-6080 VTATAITLASGT
+6080 VTATAITLADGT

-6109 YITPLAVTVTG
+6109 HITPLAVTVTG
-6120 VSAVNK
+6120 VTAVNK
-6126 VYDATTVA
+6126 VYDTTTVA
-6134 TLTGTAIVTPLAGA
+6134 ALSGTAIVTPLTGA
-6148 GDNPVVIGTASA
+6148 GDSPVVIGSATA
-6160 TFADKNVGTSKA
+6160 TFADKNVDTSKN
-6172 VTVSS
+6172 VTVSG
-6177 YSLSGVGASNYSL
+6177 YSLSGVGASNYSII
-6190 VQPIGLNANITPA
+6190 QPAGLKADITPA
-6203 TLNVTV
+6203 TLKVTV

-6234 TDTAIDVSGSATIT
+6234 ADTASDVSGSATIT
-6248 RTNPSTNSAGIYS
+6248 RTNASVNGAGTYA
-6261 GVLSATGLSAQNY
+6261 GVLTATGLSAQNY

-6283 TVVPADRVLVRVDN
+6283 TVVAADRVLVRVDN
-6297 ETVVYGTTPTKNI
+6297 ETVVYGTTPTSNI

-6315 FNGTTGLVSLNRV
+6315 FNGTTGLVTLNRV
-6328 GATNTFDDGVVG
+6328 GTTNTFDDGVAG
-6340 GNGTVTFS
+6340 GNGTLTFS
-6348 VVAANPNLSAGGNL
+6348 VVAANPLLSAGGNL

-6371 DTLSLVITGA
+6371 EALSLAITGT

-6389 AGTLNVTPLSVQVTG
+6389 AGTLNVTPLSVQVSG

-6424 IASLSGDAVSVST
+6424 IASLKDDVVFVST
-6437 TSVTASFAD
+6437 TGVTASFVDKMAD
-6446 KMVASSKSVTASG
+6446 KSKSVTASG
-6459 YALTGADASNYQVV
+6459 YALTGADASNYQLV
-6473 QPATLSAN
+6473 QPAALSAN
-6481 ITPLNLNVTGASAL
+6481 ITPLSLNVTGAKAV

-6500 GTSAATINGG
+6500 GTDVATINGG
-6510 AITLVAGEAVS
+6510 VITLADGEAVS

-6529 SFNNAAVANGKSVTA
+6529 SFADAAVFNAKSVTA

-6554 TNYILVQPSV
+6554 TNYELIQPSG

-6573 LTFNNVAAVSK
+6573 LTFSNVAAASK
-6584 VYDRT
+6584 VYDRNT
-6589 TATTGSLSLVG
+6589 TTTGSLSLVG
-6600 IVGSENVSANVG
+6600 IVGNEIVSTNIG
-6612 TASFV
+6612 NASFV
-6617 DKNVGTQKIVNLSGI
+6617 DKNVGVQKTVNLSGI
-6632 TLTGTDA
+6632 TLTGTNA

-6645 STTTATADITPLALT
+6645 STATATADITPLALT
-6660 LINQAATSKVY
+6660 LISQSATSRVY
-6671 DATLIT
+6671 DATLIAT
-6677 SGSVALSG
+6677 GSVALSG
-6685 VITGDSVG
+6685 VITGDTVG
-6693 VTMSTAYFLDKNVGT
+6693 VTAPTASFVDKNVG
-6708 NKTVNLTGIT
+6708 NGKTVNLTGIA

-6727 TVASSTTAQANITTR
+6727 TVASLTTAQANITPL
-6742 SLTITGVTAADKV
+6742 SLNVTGVTAANKV
-6755 YNRLTAATISGGAIS
+6755 YDRLTAATISGGTIS

-6775 IVNLDV
+6775 VVNLDT
-6781 SGATATFVDK
+6781 SGATAAFVDK

-6803 VINGADAAN
+6803 VINGTDAAN

-6818 SGVTASITPLYVT
+6818 SGFTAAITPLYLT
-6831 LAGLKASDKNY
+6831 LAGISASDKNY
-6842 DGNTVAKATGNLV
+6842 DGNTVAKATGTLV

-6861 SAQVSSLTGTFAD
+6861 TAQVSSLTGTFSD

-6881 TVTIATGVLTGTD
+6881 TVTITTGVLTGVD
-6894 SANYRITPG
+6894 ALNYGITPG
-6903 LTTTASITTNDSSI
+6903 LTTTASINTNDSSI

-6928 GIGGFKPLDS
+6928 GIGGFKTLD
-6938 LEIRYPLPNTFL
+6938 LLDIKYPLPTTFL
-6950 VAFESAVKPGE
+6950 VDSVGAVKPGE
-6961 PTIFQTGEIGA
+6961 PTILQTGEIGA
-6972 RPVLGYYASE
+6972 RPVMGYYASE

-7013 AKAAG
+7013 AKTAG
-7018 GKSVDTL
+7018 GKSVDSL
-7025 KVK
+7025 KSK

>member
-1 MSGNLQ
+1 MSG
-7 SPTRKKSLLP
+7 SPKSSPRKKSLVP
-17 VAVLMVAAMTPL
+17 VAVLMMAAMTPL
-29 VSYANPNGGNVTGG
+29 VSFANPSGGNVTGG

-143 LFMSGGTLKF
+143 SFLSGGALKF
-153 TSASDIQSSVVNEGT
+153 TSASDLQSSVVNEGT

-225 TLVGADGQPLKAQVE
+225 TLVGADGQPLKAQIE
-240 QAGEIEAGS
+240 QAGEIQAGS

-266 VSGVIRATSVTK
+266 LSGIVRATSVTK

-290 KVVAESSAQLIANDG
+290 KVVAESSSQLIANDG
-305 RVEADADALEVKGAV
+305 RVEADAATLEVAGA
-320 SSQFIQLT
+320 SSASSIQLT
-328 GNNVAILSGA
+328 GDHIAVLSGA

-361 AITTSLE
+361 AITTTLE

-373 DGGRGGKVVLW
+373 DAGQGGKVVLW
-384 SDITNAHSVTTVAG
+384 SDITNANSLTTVAG
-398 DVRALGGRI
+398 NVRALGGRI

-415 LPGIVQAGAGGSW
+415 LPGIVQAGVGGSW

-436 ITTSSTTG
+436 ITTTSTTG
-444 TLAGDLA
+444 TLPNDLA
-451 TAGASNI
+451 NAGVTNI

-485 ALAFAPAT
+485 ALTFAPAS
-493 GVTGGLTLDTRTGTS
+493 GATGGLTLDTRTGTS
-508 ASKITLAGIT
+508 TSKITLAGIT
-518 NSGAGTVNVSAYAAG
+518 NTGAGTVNVSAYSAG

-540 ITSNSGPINLILQS
+540 ITSSSGRINLILQS
-554 FNASNTAYIG
+554 FNASNIAVMG
-564 TTANVLVGGAISTH
+564 TTANVLVGGAITTR
-578 GGFVIL
+578 GGYVIL

-598 GSIADG
+598 GSIAHG

-630 SVAASCSIAT
+630 SAAASSSIAS
-640 SAAFSSNVVTYN
+640 SAAFGSNVVTYN
-652 IGGKFSLNVAT
+652 IGGKFSVNVAT
-663 SAAAGYGLVTYFY
+663 SAAAGYGFVTSSY

-684 YDNLSI
+684 YDDLSI

-697 ALSAA
+697 ALSVA

-709 LTSTTGS
+709 LISTTGS
-716 VTLANTSTGLL
+716 VTLSNTSTGVL

-735 TIDAAVNGAT
+735 TINAAVNGAT

-750 NSSTHTATS
+750 NSSAHTATA

-773 SNGPISITSTTNST
+773 SNGAISITSTTNST
-787 AIPLN
+787 ATPLN
-792 YTGALLAK
+792 YTGALSAK
-800 TGITVNASGAT
+800 TGITVNATGAT
-811 GASIANLGAIT
+811 GTSIANLGAIT
-822 LTGAG
+822 LSGVG
-827 SNLSITANNTA
+827 SNLSVTANNTA

-845 VTSGAISLASGSGLS
+845 VTSGAISLANGSGLS
-860 FVSNN
+860 LVSNN

-900 TGNITFIT
+900 TGNFTFIT

-961 LTLNRAMY
+961 LTLNGAMY

-1003 LGSTAIAYSGSSS
+1003 LGSTAIAYYGSSS

-1141 GSNTSAVTIGTL
+1141 GSNASAVTIGTL

-1173 SITVSGALATAAIPL
+1173 SITVSGPLATVAIPL

-1193 FDNSNAG
+1193 FDNSNGG
-1200 TITQTTA
+1200 TITQTSA
-1207 VTGVGLT
+1207 VAGVGLT

-1254 GNTITTGNLWAINAT
+1254 GNTISTGNLWAINAT

-1355 TGITS
+1355 TGTTT
-1360 ASVIYDVTSG
+1360 ATVTYDVTSG

-1375 ISAGA
+1375 ISAGT
-1380 LTIGVGTNTSGIDYK
+1380 LTIGAGTNASGIDYK

-1411 GTIVL
+1411 GAIVL

-1423 SGTAVS
+1423 SGTAAS
-1429 GFITSAN
+1429 GYITLSN

-1441 TTTANGITISGALSG
+1441 TTTDNGIKINGALSG
-1456 AKGITIKGATAG
+1456 ATGISLKGVSAGSNLIGVYATA
-1468 TNLHGVYTTGSLLAA
+1468 SLLAA
-1483 TGNIDGVGISVAGT
+1483 TGNIDALGISSSSST
-1497 TGNSLY
+1497 TRGFFLN
-1503 INSTSALVTATTG
+1503 TATALITATTG
-1516 NISLTGYE
+1516 NITLTGNIS
-1524 VAGSAAIYLNSGA
+1524 AGNAGLYLNTGA
-1537 ISAPLGSFTAYGVAS
+1537 FSAPLGAITLTGTSNSTGAYG
-1552 STGSLGIYTLSSAT
+1552 IYAAGSAT
-1566 ISAKNNVTLTG
+1566 MSAKNNVTLTG
-1577 TTTGNYGMQLNAA
+1577 TTSGTYGISLGAS
-1590 VTSTAGDI
+1590 VTSTAADV

-1605 TSTAY
+1605 TNTGY
-1610 SSAYA
+1610 SNTGT
-1615 LNASTGAVT
+1615 LNASMGVVT
-1624 LSATSTSGAGVSQTG
+1624 LSATSTSGAGLSQTG
-1639 LVTAKSATITGTIN
+1639 LITAKSATITGTNN
-1653 SASGTAVNLGA
+1653 STGAAV
-1664 ITLIA
+1664 TLSTVTMVA
-1669 GGGNLVVTGNNS
+1669 GGTDLLVVGNNS
-1681 NQSGTGISQTGAIA
+1681 NTAGTGISQTGAIT

-1709 NINQTGAITMVSNLG
+1709 NINQTGAITM
-1724 TTAAA
+1724 
-1729 LTYDV
+1729 
-1734 SKGNNTSSIVA
+1734 
-1745 GSLTISGTNTGPI
+1745 
-1758 DYNLYAAGAQLNPG
+1758 
-1772 AITVPGTI
+1772 
-1780 TLDNT
+1780 
-1785 YGGTAGVGGIPAS
+1785 
-1798 GYITAS
+1798 
-1804 NLSVATTSYGII
+1804 
-1816 VDSALSATKGVII
+1816 
-1829 RGASYGGTN
+1829 
-1838 VMGVRIWSNITS
+1838 
-1850 SQGDIELTGYT
+1850 
-1861 LNGFALTNVNPG
+1861 
-1873 STWMGTTFSAP
+1873 
-1884 LGSINIT
+1884 
-1891 GTATGTTG
+1891 
-1899 YAADFYTNNTLSAKN
+1899 
-1914 ITVTGTA
+1914 
-1921 NSTAIAARVSNVTI
+1921 IA
-1935 LAGGSDLLVVGNNS
+1935 
-1949 NQSGTG
+1949 
-1955 IQADTGTITNNT
+1955 
-1967 IGGSITFK
+1967 
-1975 SNNKI
+1975 
-1980 NQSTALTMVGNTS
+1980 NTS
-1993 GHAVAL
+1993 GHSAEL

-2004 TGTNASS
+2004 TGNNASS
-2011 IVGGNLTITG
+2011 IVGGNLSVTG
-2021 SSTSQIN
+2021 TSTSQIN
-2028 YNLLA
+2028 YSLLA
-2033 SGAHLDGGAL
+2033 SGAHLDGGTL

-2055 GGTSGVGGTP
+2055 GGTSGAGGTP
-2065 TSGYI
+2065 TSGFI
-2070 TTANISKAVATEG
+2070 TATNISKAVATEG
-2083 ITINNAMT
+2083 ITINNSMT
-2091 GANGIIIKGVSSG
+2091 GAYGIVVKGVSSG
-2104 SNAINTTSAL
+2104 SNAINTTSTL
-2114 TATTGDVSISGIS
+2114 TATTGDLSISGIS
-2127 GTSTGLTG
+2127 GTSTGFTG

-2175 NSASTGNIWG
+2175 NSASTGNTWG

-2245 STGAITDNSNG
+2245 SAGAITDNSNG

-2285 VTYDLSTGNKTSTIV
+2285 VTYDLSTGNKTSTLV

-2310 TSGINYN
+2310 TSGIDYN

-2334 VITLDNTWGGTAGV
+2334 IITLDNTWGGTAGV
-2348 GGTPT
+2348 GGIPT

-2413 GLGYSSSGFI
+2413 GLGYSSSGFF

-2436 IDITATTNAGS
+2436 IDITATTNASNGF
-2447 GLYNTGAMSA
+2447 YNTGAMSA

-2467 STSTGVALGG
+2467 STSTGVVLGG

-2487 LTVTGNNTNQTGQ
+2487 LTVTGNNSNQTGQ

-2506 NIAINANG
+2506 NVAINANG

-2539 QSSAV
+2539 LSSAV
-2544 TYDVSTGGKTSS
+2544 TYDVSTGGKSS
-2556 IVNGNL
+2556 TIVTGNL

-2576 YTAGATINPGT
+2576 YTAGAKIDPGA
-2587 ISVPGL
+2587 ISVPGI

-2614 NASTLTTALVTSSA
+2614 KSSTLTTALVTSTD
-2628 GLTVNN
+2628 GITVNN
-2634 TLTGTAGV
+2634 TLSGTAGV
-2642 ILRGVSFGGDSVS
+2642 VLRGVSFGGGAIS

-2677 GVNLTGLLSAKGI
+2677 GVYLTGLLSAKGI
-2690 NLTGTRTLSSGNNS
+2690 TLTGTRTLSSGNNS

-2712 LALTAG
+2712 LALTAD

-2745 GNITDNANGGSV
+2745 GNITNNANGGSV
-2757 TFRSNNNINQTGTIT
+2757 TFRSNNNIYQTGNIS

-2796 IATTNSVI
+2796 IVSTNSVI
-2804 ATGSTSGIDYNMF
+2804 ATGSTSGIDYNMY
-2817 ASGAALNPGLI
+2817 ASGAVINPGYI

-2836 DNTYGAATASATPV
+2836 DNTFGAATASATPV
-2850 SGYITAANLSTLA
+2850 SGYITAANLTTLA
-2863 TTSNPVVID
+2863 TTSNPVVINT
-2872 QGNALSGDRGVT
+2872 GNALSGDRGVT
-2884 IRSVVNS
+2884 IRSAVNS
-2891 GIYGVAVMLRDN
+2891 GIYGFAIQLLDG
-2903 ITSSLGDISITGI
+2903 ITSSLGNISLTGI
-2916 AANGY
+2916 ATSGA
-2921 GIGNIWPNVQWYVS
+2921 GIGNWVPFVSGYV
-2935 ALSAPTGRV
+2935 APLSAPNGNI
-2944 SLNGTIAGTGSGI
+2944 SLSGTISGTGWGVS
-2957 AVAVGLDGYG
+2957 VAGDGYG
-2967 SISAKTIDVVGNA
+2967 SLSAKSIDVVGNA
-2980 TGTTGNAVRLGRL
+2980 TGSSGNAVNLARMT
-2993 NILSGGG
+2993 ILAGGG
-3000 DLTVT
+3000 DLNVT
-3005 GNTVTQSGYGI
+3005 GNTVTQAGTGI
-3016 TQEGV
+3016 SQTGV
-3021 VTISGNGSSA
+3021 ITINGSGSSTT
-3031 IFRSNNNI
+3031 FRSNNNI
-3039 TQNGTINVVAN
+3039 NQNGKINVVAN
-3050 TSGHSSAVTYD
+3050 TSGHDSAVTYD

-3066 KSSTVVINTPLTITA
+3066 KASTVVINTPLTIAT

-3122 ATPVSGY
+3122 ATPASGY

-3166 NTSSKAIQISDNIS
+3166 NTSSKAIQISDNIT

-3251 GASGIVQNGNIT
+3251 GASGIIQNGNIS

-3282 GTISVAA
+3282 GTVSVAA

-3312 PGVISFTGGS
+3312 PGVISFTAGS
-3322 TSDIHYKNLSSG
+3322 TSDINYKNLSSG

-3341 ALNVPGSI
+3341 ALNVPGAI

-3363 TAVNAS
+3363 TAANAS

-3374 VNGLL
+3374 LNGLL

-3401 TYKGVSVTSGTFTAT
+3401 TYKGVSVTSGIFTAS

-3485 SAIGDNAAVVTTTA
+3485 SAIGDTAAVVTTTA

-3511 VLSSNNGN
+3511 ILSSNNGN

-3707 VVNGIEYFNV
+3707 VVNGVEYFNV

-3731 MNSVTGTRAQY
+3731 MNSVTGTRSQY
-3742 GTLAGEQVTSASTPY
+3742 GTLAGEQVTPASTPY
-3757 TYTLTSRHGVLM
+3757 AYTLTSRHGVLM

-3780 SAKAPYLGLEITTAP
+3780 SAKAPYLGLEITAAP

-3813 LGTSAQASGVIKGVT
+3813 VGTSAQASGVINGVT
-3828 VDGVTINDELDSFT
+3828 VDGVTINDVLDSFT

-3881 SVTVNRASLVVTAK
+3881 SVTVNPASLVVTAK

-3902 MPDTA
+3902 MPDTT
-3907 GFLGVNYSG
+3907 GFLGVNYNG

-3930 TTGITVTRTNSAVN
+3930 TTGITVSRTNNTVD

-3950 GVLTAAGPATRGNY
+3950 GVLTATGPVTRGNY
-3964 SITYALGDF
+3964 SITYAPGDF
-3973 EIKVLPANTLAVI
+3973 EIKVLPPNTLAVI

-4031 VYTDGTN
+4031 VYADGTN

-4048 STSLSSAGKL
+4048 GTSLSSAGKL
-4058 IVGAYSLVSS
+4058 IVGAYTLVGS

-4081 LLVAGNLNVA
+4081 LLVVGNLNVTQ
-4091 PANASITATSTSLA
+4091 ANASITATATSLV
-4105 YNTTVRT
+4105 YDSKLRT
-4112 QSAATTTGFLSGDVL
+4112 QSAAMSSGFLSGDVL
-4127 TISGTQATGTH
+4127 TISGTQATGMH
-4138 VGTYASAINVVSGNA
+4138 VGTYASTINVTSGNA
-4153 NSDLQNYNITTTNA
+4153 NSDLQNYNLTTTNA
-4167 NLTITPAP
+4167 NLSITPAP
-4175 LTLTGAGAVTKVYDA
+4175 LTLTGAGTVTKVYDA
-4190 TTNAT
+4190 TANAT
-4195 LAFGSATLSGVFA
+4195 LAFGNATLSGVFDD
-4208 GDTVGFDATA
+4208 DTVGFDATT

-4235 SGGDAALRGASAGDY
+4235 SGGDAALTGASAGDY
-4250 NLTGLDAI
+4250 ILTGFDAI

-4273 STTKVY
+4273 NTTKVY
-4279 DRTTATTL
+4279 DRTTAVTL
-4287 NASGSAVTGLITGDT
+4287 NASGAAVTGLITGDT

-4321 GKTLTVTASAS
+4321 SKALTVTASAS
-4332 ALTGKDA
+4332 TLTGTDA

-4354 TPAPLTLTGVGSA
+4354 TAAPLTLTGVGTA
-4367 TKVYDGTVD
+4367 TKVYDGIVD

-4405 FTNKNVG
+4405 FTDKNVG
-4412 TLKAITLTAGVS
+4412 TLKAITLTEGATT
-4424 ALTGTDAAN
+4424 LTGNDAGN

-4469 TLGNGFYTFT
+4469 TLGNGFYTFN
-4479 GVVTG
+4479 GVVAG

-4512 AGNSALSGIDS
+4512 ADNSALSGTDA
-4523 ANYDLTVGTGFVGS
+4523 ANYDLTVGSGFVGE
-4537 ITPAPLTLTGFGNV
+4537 ITVAPLTLTGFGTV
-4551 TKIYDA
+4551 TKVYDA
-4557 TVSAPLSTGG
+4557 TVSAPLSNGSVV
-4567 ITLSGVIA
+4567 LSGVIS

-4603 SNAAIVLT
+4603 SNAAIILAGT
-4611 GADAANYSL
+4611 DAANYSL
-4620 QTATGLTG
+4620 QTETGLTG
-4628 TITPAQLTL
+4628 TITQAQLTL
-4637 GGLSVPASKVYDG
+4637 GGLSVPANKVYDG

-4702 DAGNYVIST
+4702 DAGNYIIST

-4722 ALSMTGLTV
+4722 ALTMNGLTV

-4747 NGTLVGVFGSDAVTL
+4747 NGALAGVFGSDAVTL
-4762 SGTAVGTYNSKN
+4762 SGTAVGTYNSTN

-4782 FSGLSLG
+4782 FSGLTLG
-4789 GVDATNYTFT
+4789 GTDATNYTFT

-4825 YDGTTNATISGT
+4825 YDGTTNATISGA

-4885 VLTQQSPVA
+4885 VLTQQDPAA

-4908 DARFI
+4908 DARFV
-4913 GQTDTVGFNGVN
+4913 GQTDAVDFNGVS

-4930 AGQDASTAGLTGSL
+4930 AGQDASSAGLTGTLAIS
-4944 VITRSNASTGSAGNY
+4944 RSNAPTSSAGNY
-4959 TGVLIPSGL
+4959 AGVLVPSGL

-4997 SNIYGAA
+4997 SNVYGAA
-5004 ANYVVSSVEYMI
+5004 ANYVVSSVQYVTVE
-5016 VGGTTLST
+5016 GNALST
-5024 LTLGNKTGSTY
+5024 LTLGNSNGSTY

-5040 FNGSLTFT
+5040 FEGSLTFT
-5048 LGANGTLTPAGF
+5048 LGANGTITPAGF
-5060 LSVGNYPIAG
+5060 LSVGNYSVAG
-5070 SNITKV
+5070 SNIAKV
-5076 GSNYSGTPTIIGTL
+5076 GTNYSGTPTIIGTL
-5090 TVTPKALSSTASKV
+5090 TVTPKALTTTASKV
-5104 YDATTVY
+5104 YDGTTVY
-5111 TSAQIGLNGVLA
+5111 TSSQISLNGALA
-5123 GDTVSATGSA
+5123 GDTASATGSA
-5133 ELATASVGSSKNY
+5133 ELATASVGSSKSY

-5160 YFLATSANATN
+5160 YFVDASANATN

-5186 SKTYDGFSYTG
+5186 SKTYDGLAYTG

-5204 GFVNGEDATILGGS
+5204 GFVNGEDATTLGGS
-5218 LAFGG
+5218 LGFGG

-5229 NAGSYAI
+5229 LAGSYAI
-5236 SGSGFTSSNYAITYI
+5236 SGSGYTSSNYAITYV
-5251 PSTLTVNKAALTV
+5251 PSTLIVNRAALTV
-5264 VATDTSRTYG
+5264 VATDASRAYG

-5310 TSNIGNYTIV
+5310 TSNVGNYAIV
-5320 PSGAGYSS
+5320 PSAAGYSS
-5328 NNYEFIGVTNGRLTV
+5328 NNYEFTGVTNGRLTV
-5343 NPATLTITSN
+5343 TPATLTITANS
-5353 ATSREYGLA
+5353 ATRQYGLS
-5362 NPTFTGT
+5362 NPAFAGT
-5369 VTGFVNGQT
+5369 VTGFVNAQT
-5378 IATATTGSLAF
+5378 IANATTGTLAF
-5389 STPATPASNVGTYD
+5389 STPATVASNVGNYD

-5417 FAQAANN
+5417 FVQATGN
-5424 TTALTVTPATLT
+5424 TTALSVTPASLT

-5443 KTYDGLAYTG
+5443 KTYDGLSYTG
-5453 GNGVTYAGF
+5453 GNGATYSGF
-5462 RNADSA
+5462 RNNDS
-5468 TNLTGTLAFSG
+5468 TTDLVGTLAFTG
-5479 TSQGATN
+5479 TSQGAAN
-5486 AGSYVLTPSGLSSG
+5486 AGSYVLTPGGLSSG
-5500 NYSLNFT
+5500 NYTVSFT
-5507 NGSLTIGKASLIL
+5507 NGTLTINKASLTL
-5520 QAADANRAYGAANP
+5520 QAADANRVYGLANP
-5534 TFTTALFGFVNG
+5534 NVNATILGYVNG
-5546 ENATSAGVTGAA
+5546 ENATSAGVTGV
-5558 SVTTVAN
+5558 SGVTTVAT

-5573 TLTPTAGTLAAVN
+5573 AITATAGTLDAAN
-5586 YIFTNTIDGALTIT
+5586 YVFTNTIDGTLTIT

-5608 NAATRQY
+5608 NATTREY
-5615 GLSNPSFSG
+5615 GLSNPTFSG

-5637 ATTGTLSFTTSA
+5637 ATTGTLSFATSA
-5649 NTSSNVGSYGLSA
+5649 TTSSNVGTYGMSA

-5673 FIEASANGTALTITP
+5673 FVEASANGTALTVTQ
-5688 AALTITAL
+5688 AALTVTAV
-5696 ADNKTYD
+5696 ADSKTYN
-5703 GLSYA
+5703 GLSYT

-5719 NNDSSSGLTGT
+5719 NNDSSTGLTGT
-5730 LSYVGNSQ
+5730 LSFTGNSQ

-5743 GTYAITPA
+5743 GAYAITPT
-5751 GLSNPNYTISFVNG
+5751 GLSNPNYAVSFVDG
-5765 ALTVNK
+5765 TLTVNK
-5771 ASLTITAGDVSRIY
+5771 ASLTVTADNDSRVY
-5785 GAVNPT
+5785 GAVDPT

-5804 ILSAGVTGNASVTTT
+5804 FSSVGVTGDASVTTT

-5830 TVPTTGTLSAA
+5830 TIPTAGTLAA
-5841 NYSFNTFVN
+5841 TNYSFNTLVN
-5850 GALAVTPATLTV
+5850 GSLTITPATLTIS
-5862 TANSATRL
+5862 ANSATRL
-5870 YGATDPSLSGTV
+5870 YGAADPSFSGTV
-5882 SGFVNGETLSSA
+5882 SGFLNGETLASA
-5894 TTGTLVFT
+5894 TTGTLLFT
-5902 SSASLTSNVGSYAL
+5902 SAASLTSNVGSYAL
-5916 TGTSLT
+5916 TGASLT
-5922 AKNGNYVFVQASAN
+5922 AKNGNYVFVQDSAN
-5936 STALTITPAPLT
+5936 TTALSITPASLT

-5954 SKSYDGNA
+5954 SKYYDGVA
-5962 YAGGP
+5962 YSDGA
-5967 GLTYIGFLNND
+5967 GLTYSGFLNND
-5978 TAASLT
+5978 TATSLS
-5984 GTANYS
+5984 GTVNYS

-6009 SNSNYTINYANGT
+6009 SNSNYTISYANGT

-6027 AVLTTTLTSSD
+6027 AVLTTTLVSSD

-6061 LGVSATYNFNSK
+6061 LGVSATYNFNNK

-6080 VTATAITLASGT
+6080 VTATAITLADGT

-6109 YITPLAVTVTG
+6109 NITPWAVTVTG
-6120 VSAVNK
+6120 VTAVNK

-6134 TLTGTAIVTPLAGA
+6134 ALSGTAIVTPLAAA
-6148 GDNPVVIGTASA
+6148 GDSPVVIGSANA
-6160 TFADKNVGTSKA
+6160 TFADKNVDTSKD
-6172 VTVSS
+6172 VTVSG
-6177 YSLSGVGASNYSL
+6177 YSLSGVGASNYSII
-6190 VQPIGLNANITPA
+6190 QPAGLKADITPA
-6203 TLNVTV
+6203 TLKVTV

-6216 TTADPVNFNG
+6216 TTADPTNFNG

-6234 TDTAIDVSGSATIT
+6234 ADTATDVSGSATIT
-6248 RTNPSTNSAGIYS
+6248 RTNASVNGAGNYA
-6261 GVLSATGLSAQNY
+6261 GVLAATGLSSQNY

-6283 TVVPADRVLVRVDN
+6283 TVVAADRVLVRVDN
-6297 ETVVYGTTPTKNI
+6297 ETVVYGTTPTSNI

-6315 FNGTTGLVSLNRV
+6315 FNGTTGLVTLNRV
-6328 GATNTFDDGVVG
+6328 GTTNTFDDGVAG
-6340 GNGTVTFS
+6340 GNGTLTFS
-6348 VVAANPNLSAGGNL
+6348 VVAANPLLSAGGNL
-6362 RVGTYGLGV
+6362 SVGTYGLGV
-6371 DTLSLVITGA
+6371 DTLSLAITGT

-6389 AGTLNVTPLSVQVTG
+6389 AGTLNVTPLSVQVSG

-6424 IASLSGDAVSVST
+6424 IASLKNDAVSVST
-6437 TSVTASFAD
+6437 SGVTASFVDKLAD
-6446 KMVASSKSVTASG
+6446 KSKSVTASG
-6459 YALTGADASNYQVV
+6459 YALTGADASNYQLL
-6473 QPATLSAN
+6473 QPAALSAD
-6481 ITPLNLNVTGASAL
+6481 ITPLNLNVTGAKAI

-6500 GTSAATINGG
+6500 GTSVATINGG
-6510 AITLVAGEAVS
+6510 VITLADGEAVS

-6529 SFNNAAVANGKSVTA
+6529 SFADAAVFNAKSVTA
-6544 TGFAISGADA
+6544 AGFAISGADA
-6554 TNYILVQPSV
+6554 TNYELIQPSG

-6573 LTFNNVAAVSK
+6573 LTFSNVAAASK
-6584 VYDRT
+6584 VYDRNT
-6589 TATTGSLSLVG
+6589 TTTGSLSLVG
-6600 IVGSENVSANVG
+6600 IVGSESVSADVG
-6612 TASFV
+6612 TALFA
-6617 DKNVGTQKIVNLSGI
+6617 DKNVGDQKTVNLSGI
-6632 TLTGTDA
+6632 TLNGTDA
-6639 GNYEIV
+6639 GNYEII
-6645 STTTATADITPLALT
+6645 STATATADITPLALT
-6660 LINQAATSKVY
+6660 LINQSATSRVY
-6671 DATLIT
+6671 DATLIAT
-6677 SGSVALSG
+6677 GSVALSS
-6685 VITGDSVG
+6685 VIAGDTVG
-6693 VTMSTAYFLDKNVGT
+6693 VTTPTARFVDKNVGT

-6727 TVASSTTAQANITTR
+6727 TVASSTSAQANITTR
-6742 SLTITGVTAADKV
+6742 SLTITGVTAVDKV
-6755 YNRLTAATISGGAIS
+6755 YNRLTDATISGGAIS

-6781 SGATATFVDK
+6781 TSATATFVDK

-6803 VINGADAAN
+6803 VISGTDAAN

-6818 SGVTASITPLYVT
+6818 SGVTAAITPLYLT
-6831 LAGLKASDKNY
+6831 LAGISASDKNY
-6842 DGNTVAKATGNLV
+6842 DGNTVAKATGTLV

-6861 SAQVSSLTGTFAD
+6861 SAQVSSLTGTFSD

-6881 TVTIATGVLTGTD
+6881 TVTITTGVLTGVD
-6894 SANYRITPG
+6894 ALNYDITPG
-6903 LTTTASITTNDSSI
+6903 LTTTASIATNDSSI

-6928 GIGGFKPLDS
+6928 GIGGFKTLD
-6938 LEIRYPLPNTFL
+6938 LLDIKYPLPTTFL
-6950 VAFESAVKPGE
+6950 VDSVGAVKPGE
-6961 PTIFQTGEIGA
+6961 PTILQTGEIGA
-6972 RPVLGYYASE
+6972 RPVMGYYASE